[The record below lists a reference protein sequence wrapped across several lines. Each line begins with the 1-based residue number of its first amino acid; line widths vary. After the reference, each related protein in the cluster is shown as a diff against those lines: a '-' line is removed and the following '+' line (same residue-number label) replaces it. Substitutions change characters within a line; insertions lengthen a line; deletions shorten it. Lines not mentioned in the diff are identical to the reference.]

1 MSQDAYNNFKEKHPF
16 ILNSILMVLAAIALF
31 YIGLLFIDVFTSHG
45 QERTVP
51 DVRTMTLDQAVT
63 ALENAGFEWDISDS
77 TTFNEQMPPGVVV
90 DQDPKA
96 GATVKAIRVIYLK
109 VNALHPRGVQL
120 PRLQETSIRQALA
133 KLRSMGFKSI
143 EVDSVASPY
152 GGLILQVQVNGH
164 SVAPGTS
171 VGINSHIKLT
181 VGDGSIDNLNPDSIL
196 DSHTIDSIEQHNYEQ
211 EVENYKASQ
220 DERKSA

>member
-1 MSQDAYNNFKEKHPF
+1 MSQNAYNDFKEKHPF
-16 ILNSILMVLAAIALF
+16 ILNSILIAVAAVALF

-45 QERTVP
+45 QERRVP
-51 DVRTMTLDQAVT
+51 DVRTMTLDQAIQT
-63 ALENAGFEWDISDS
+63 LENAGFNWDISDS
-77 TTFNEQMPPGVVV
+77 TTFNEQMPPGVVL

-96 GATVKAIRVIYLK
+96 GSKVKAIRVIYLK
-109 VNALHPRGVQL
+109 VNALQPRGVLL
-120 PRLQETSIRQALA
+120 PKLLDTSIRQALA
-133 KLRSMGFKSI
+133 ILRSMGFKSV

-164 SVAPGTS
+164 AVAPGTS
-171 VGINSHIKLT
+171 VGINSHIRLT

-211 EVENYKASQ
+211 AIEDYKTKKN
-220 DERKSA
+220 D

>member
-1 MSQDAYNNFKEKHPF
+1 MSQNAYNDFKEKHPF
-16 ILNSILMVLAAIALF
+16 ILNSILMVVAAIALF

-45 QERTVP
+45 QERRVP
-51 DVRTMTLDQAVT
+51 DVRTMTLDKAINT
-63 ALENAGFEWDISDS
+63 LEDAGFSWDISDS
-77 TTFNEQMPPGVVV
+77 TTFNEQYPPGVII

-96 GATVKAIRVIYLK
+96 GAKVKAIRIIYLK

-120 PRLQETSIRQALA
+120 PKLQEVSIRQGLA
-133 KLRSMGFKSI
+133 ILHSIGFKSV

-164 SVAPGTS
+164 HVAPGTN

-211 EVENYKASQ
+211 EVENYKAHR
-220 DERKSA
+220 DE

>member
-1 MSQDAYNNFKEKHPF
+1 M
-16 ILNSILMVLAAIALF
+16 
-31 YIGLLFIDVFTSHG
+31 
-45 QERTVP
+45 
-51 DVRTMTLDQAVT
+51 
-63 ALENAGFEWDISDS
+63 
-77 TTFNEQMPPGVVV
+77 
-90 DQDPKA
+90 
-96 GATVKAIRVIYLK
+96 IYLK

-120 PRLQETSIRQALA
+120 PKLQDTSIRQGLA
-133 KLRSMGFKSI
+133 KLRSLGFKSV

-171 VGINSHIKLT
+171 VGINSHIRLT

-211 EVENYKASQ
+211 EVEDYKMRH
-220 DERKSA
+220 DD